1 MTRMGGTRT
10 ITITTCRQ
18 NKHAFRYYHVRRLA
32 VDNGKRS
39 SYLHGFT
46 RTGVAAA
53 AAGTAV
59 DGRTHSRTTHSNMG
73 AGCPRRRRSSAARKT
88 HPRVTCEGWLYR
100 GRPQRQSV
108 DRPLPPPATLSG
120 RFTTAHVVC
129 TSERTTTYRGHF
141 LFRWSY

>member
-1 MTRMGGTRT
+1 MSTKQTCVSVLSRL
-10 ITITTCRQ
+10 ITA
-18 NKHAFRYYHVRRLA
+18 H
-32 VDNGKRS
+32 
-39 SYLHGFT
+39 
-46 RTGVAAA
+46 AAA
-53 AAGTAV
+53 ATSTAPQIYNSTALHTHRCSSCRCHRATAV
-59 DGRTHSRTTHSNMG
+59 DVDSRTTHSNTG

-141 LFRWSY
+141 LFRWSH